1 MRQLR
6 FYTVGR
12 GVGERQ
18 PTHQS
23 KHQTPALAL
32 DIQGLVDADDER
44 PEGAPAAEE
53 LWKRLG
59 AEMREA
65 RERSGWTAADLARKI
80 PCHPS
85 TLSNIER
92 GRDHPSREIVEAY
105 DEKFS
110 PRGEETRLQALRAE
124 AAEAEEREK
133 RAKRAAKSGG
143 PVATPD
149 RGTSEQGPPR
159 VEEPAVE
166 EDPAGDAV
174 GPTAAPPAVREKT
187 ASDGRR
193 GRFAE
198 ADPRPSA
205 GHRGRGRML
214 LLLVV
219 LAVVAGVGGYALFRE
234 PPTRPAASRSAMVGE
249 KALQQRFV
257 VSLNRMLHRLADP
270 GVEARR
276 QLVKAK
282 TGLKQAAAARKIASA
297 YRATAGE
304 VARLSA
310 APAQRAPAR
319 AISANLKRAGRAYA
333 DLAAAAKAQNVKR
346 YDAARRAVDAEEAAL
361 RRQLL
366 RSGLAMR

>member
-1 MRQLR
+1 METRTTPTEDQLAQELRQLIR
-6 FYTVGR
+6 IGGPARKLGHLTGLLSLERVKAGARPATDDAALVKALREELKRVVQYLDSPDERAAMIKVLDLDRTTARTNSQVRREDAGR
-12 GVGERQ
+12 KLKVREGGVGARTFKDNHE
-18 PTHQS
+18 
-23 KHQTPALAL
+23 PAL
-32 DIQGLVDADDER
+32 
-44 PEGAPAAEE
+44 
-53 LWKRLG
+53 
-59 AEMREA
+59 
-65 RERSGWTAADLARKI
+65 T
-80 PCHPS
+80 
-85 TLSNIER
+85 
-92 GRDHPSREIVEAY
+92 REIARLLL
-105 DEKFS
+105 EK
-110 PRGEETRLQALRAE
+110 T
-124 AAEAEEREK
+124 K
-133 RAKRAAKSGG
+133 
-143 PVATPD
+143 
-149 RGTSEQGPPR
+149 EQGPPR

-193 GRFAE
+193 GCFAE

-219 LAVVAGVGGYALFRE
+219 LVVVAGVGGYALFRE
-234 PPTRPAASRSAMVGE
+234 PPTRPAASRSAVVGE

-257 VSLNRMLHRLADP
+257 VSLNRMLHRLADS